1 MIEQAEQLAT
11 KVRESFNMTRFP
23 IDPVTIAHK
32 FGLRVVDGDLPTN
45 VSGALIKEKGNDPVI
60 MLESKD
66 SLNRQRFTCAHELG
80 HFIWRSENDEEAS
93 AYEYIEYRSEDREHK
108 QKEEEI
114 FANAFAA
121 ALLMPAGA
129 VQKMANE
136 PKVLLAKK
144 FGVSVD
150 AMKYR
155 LKNLGYG
162 GK

>member
-1 MIEQAEQLAT
+1 MKEQAEQLAA
-11 KVRESFNMTRFP
+11 KVRESFKMNSFP

-32 FGLRVVDGDLPTN
+32 FGLRVVDAALPTDI
-45 VSGALIKEKGNDPVI
+45 SGALIKEKGKDPVI
-60 MLESKD
+60 MLETDD
-66 SLNRQRFTCAHELG
+66 SLNRKRFTCAHELG
-80 HFIWRSENDEEAS
+80 HFVWRSEQDEEACV
-93 AYEYIEYRSEDREHK
+93 YEYIEYRSEDREHK

-121 ALLMPAGA
+121 ALLMPEQEIRKLAD
-129 VQKMANE
+129 E

-162 GK
+162 RD